1 MQSKQLVPG
10 ISFSFDFKHKTTNR
24 LVHSVCQ
31 SQLRKSPY
39 EESPEKP
46 FLVDFSMYKR
56 IIGTYHDLIV
66 DVQLN
71 LITTDAEFET
81 HRVGFSICILFQYVQ
96 ADHCNMSLS

>member
-1 MQSKQLVPG
+1 
-10 ISFSFDFKHKTTNR
+10 
-24 LVHSVCQ
+24 
-31 SQLRKSPY
+31 
-39 EESPEKP
+39 
-46 FLVDFSMYKR
+46 MYKR